1 MMPASWL
8 SQDRHPMF
16 ERNRVD
22 NANDPTV
29 AIEVGLAGGR
39 TITGRAALGKGK
51 ALHRLLDGDEK
62 FLFVDCFEGE
72 AQFVAKAEIT
82 SVKVIPT
89 QRPRALNLPL
99 PDASNFDP
107 HRILGVQ
114 KGAPWDEIR
123 AAYHRMT
130 KLYHPD
136 KFESV
141 ELPDEVRAY
150 LVAMT
155 KEVNVAFRT
164 LRSAASGGR
173 AA

>member
-1 MMPASWL
+1 
-8 SQDRHPMF
+8 MF

-29 AIEVGLAGGR
+29 AIEIGLADGT

-51 ALHRLLDGDEK
+51 PLHRLLDGDEK

-89 QRPRALNLPL
+89 QRARALNLPL

-107 HRILGVQ
+107 HRMLGVQ

>member
-1 MMPASWL
+1 
-8 SQDRHPMF
+8 MF

-29 AIEVGLAGGR
+29 AIEIGLADG
-39 TITGRAALGKGK
+39 TTVTGRAALGKGK
-51 ALHRLLDGDEK
+51 PLHRLLDGDEK
-62 FLFVDCFEGE
+62 FVFVDCFEGE
-72 AQFVAKAEIT
+72 AQFIAKADIK
-82 SVKVIPT
+82 SVTVIPT
-89 QRPRALNLPL
+89 QRQRALTLSL
-99 PDASNFDP
+99 PDASSFDP
-107 HRILGVQ
+107 YRLLGVA
-114 KGAPWDEIR
+114 KGAPWDDVR

-130 KLYHPD
+130 KMYHPD

-141 ELPDEVRAY
+141 EFPDEVRAY

-155 KEVNVAFRT
+155 KEINTAFRT

>member
-1 MMPASWL
+1 
-8 SQDRHPMF
+8 MF

-29 AIEVGLAGGR
+29 ALEIGLNDG
-39 TITGRAALGKGK
+39 TTLTGRASLGKGRQIN
-51 ALHRLLDGDEK
+51 RLLEGEEK
-62 FLFVDCFEGE
+62 FLYLDCFDGD
-72 AQFVAKAEIT
+72 AQFVQKADIK

-89 QRPRALNLPL
+89 QRPRALSLTL

-107 HRILGVQ
+107 YRILGVQ
-114 KGAPWDEIR
+114 KGCPWDDIR
-123 AAYHRMT
+123 AAYHRLS

-150 LVAMT
+150 LIAMT

-164 LRSAASGGR
+164 LKSAMSNGR

>member
-1 MMPASWL
+1 
-8 SQDRHPMF
+8 MF

-89 QRPRALNLPL
+89 QRARALNLPL

-150 LVAMT
+150 LIAMT

>member
-1 MMPASWL
+1 
-8 SQDRHPMF
+8 MF

-29 AIEVGLAGGR
+29 AIEIGLTDGT

-51 ALHRLLDGDEK
+51 PLHRLLDGDEK
-62 FLFVDCFEGE
+62 FVFVECFEGE
-72 AQFVAKAEIT
+72 AQFIAKSDIK

-89 QRPRALNLPL
+89 QRARALTLSL
-99 PDASNFDP
+99 PDAASFDP
-107 HRILGVQ
+107 HRLLGVA
-114 KGAPWDEIR
+114 KGVPWDDVR

-141 ELPDEVRAY
+141 DLPDEVRAY

-155 KEVNVAFRT
+155 KEINTAFRT

>member
-1 MMPASWL
+1 
-8 SQDRHPMF
+8 
-16 ERNRVD
+16 
-22 NANDPTV
+22 
-29 AIEVGLAGGR
+29 
-39 TITGRAALGKGK
+39 
-51 ALHRLLDGDEK
+51 DGDEK
-62 FLFVDCFEGE
+62 FLFVDCLEGE

-89 QRPRALNLPL
+89 QRARALNLPL

-107 HRILGVQ
+107 HRILGVH

>member
-1 MMPASWL
+1 
-8 SQDRHPMF
+8 MF

-29 AIEVGLAGGR
+29 AIEIGLADGSTVTGR
-39 TITGRAALGKGK
+39 TALSKGEP
-51 ALHRLLDGDEK
+51 LQRLLDGDEK
-62 FLFVDCFEGE
+62 FLFVECFEGE
-72 AQFVAKAEIT
+72 AQFVAKADIK

-89 QRPRALNLPL
+89 QRARSLNLSV

-107 HRILGVQ
+107 HRILGVP
-114 KGAPWDEIR
+114 KGAPWDDIR
-123 AAYHRMT
+123 AAYHRLT

-150 LVAMT
+150 FVAMT

-164 LRSAASGGR
+164 LRSSASGGR

>member
-1 MMPASWL
+1 
-8 SQDRHPMF
+8 MF

-29 AIEVGLAGGR
+29 AVEIGLADGTTLTGR
-39 TITGRAALGKGK
+39 TALSKGRPLA
-51 ALHRLLDGDEK
+51 RLLDGEEK
-62 FLFVDCFEGE
+62 FLFVDCFDGE
-72 AQFVAKAEIT
+72 PQFVAKADIK
-82 SVKVIPT
+82 SVKVIT
-89 QRPRALNLPL
+89 TGRARAMVLAV
-99 PDASNFDP
+99 PDASQFDP
-107 HRILGVQ
+107 YRILGVE
-114 KGAPWDEIR
+114 KGAAWDDIR
-123 AAYHRMT
+123 AAYHRLT

-155 KEVNVAFRT
+155 KEVNAAFRT
-164 LRSAASGGR
+164 LRSSAGGGR